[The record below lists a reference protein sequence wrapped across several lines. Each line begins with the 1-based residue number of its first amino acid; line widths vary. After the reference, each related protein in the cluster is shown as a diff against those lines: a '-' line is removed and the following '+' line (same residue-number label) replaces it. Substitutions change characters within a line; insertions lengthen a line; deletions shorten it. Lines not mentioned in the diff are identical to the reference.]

1 MVAFRCRIT
10 STLRGNQ
17 TERATMRSEGK
28 SPRVSLVLIALV
40 TLVAPAVAFRQEA
53 TVNPGNPFT
62 LEDFK
67 AGDQNREPYQ
77 RATDVLRALEVTSGA
92 RVADVGA
99 GAGYYAMRLSEMV
112 GPEGK
117 VFAEDISDAALRWL
131 NRRITVF
138 ALRNVEV
145 VRGDIDNPKLPANS
159 LAAVLIVD
167 SYHHFAQ
174 QQPMLAHI
182 LQALDPGGRLVVA
195 DYSLRDHR
203 TRSRADQ
210 LSIHEIDPEL
220 VQHEIEM
227 VGFHVVRRDDPFL
240 RQIPEAK
247 ENRIGAADMWLLVAV
262 RPK

>member
-1 MVAFRCRIT
+1 M
-10 STLRGNQ
+10 SPTLRGNQ
-17 TERATMRSEGK
+17 TERATKRSDDR
-28 SPRVSLVLIALV
+28 SRRVSLAFIALV
-40 TLVAPAVAFRQEA
+40 TVVAPTVAVRQQA
-53 TVNPGNPFT
+53 AVNPGNPFT

-99 GAGYYAMRLSEMV
+99 GAGYYAMRLSQIV

-117 VFAEDISDAALRWL
+117 VVAEDISDAALRWL

-138 ALRNVEV
+138 ELRNVEV
-145 VRGDIDNPKLPANS
+145 LRGDVDEPKLPADS

-182 LQALDPGGRLVVA
+182 LQALDPGGRLVIA

-203 TRSRADQ
+203 
-210 LSIHEIDPEL
+210 
-220 VQHEIEM
+220 
-227 VGFHVVRRDDPFL
+227 
-240 RQIPEAK
+240 
-247 ENRIGAADMWLLVAV
+247 
-262 RPK
+262 